1 MAAQAKSSGGTQ
13 KKASSVRHTRAIQR
27 DRSKRPA
34 GAPPPEQI
42 EAQLTD
48 AQRVHPATLAQLD
61 YYWRLGL
68 RERILTLPVMVGL
81 VLSMIWRQIG
91 GVSELTR
98 LLQSQKMLWVEPR
111 KVSQQAVSERL
122 MSLPA
127 ELFERI
133 LQTILVQMHQRWRER
148 QRPVSVEIAWARAHF
163 TQLLI
168 VDGSTLDALLRKLK
182 VLRDAPAQPL
192 AGRMMALLDL
202 GARLPHRLWYTANA
216 KKQDQ
221 SFWPDILAAVTAGSL
236 LIFDLGYTN
245 YKVFRQLTAA
255 GVTFLTRA
263 KRNQVAE
270 VIQSFGLTAAVH
282 DQLIWLGRR
291 DARQQVRLI
300 EVLYHGTWY
309 RYLTNALDP
318 AQLPVGYA
326 VALYWQRWRIEDA
339 YAIVKRLLGLAY
351 FWVGAENGIQLQLW
365 ATWLLYA
372 MLVDLTDAVAAEL
385 HQPVAALSLEMIYR
399 SLFHFPHVYQ
409 RGEATELVAWVAANA
424 KWLGVLKRPRKRLD
438 EKRLALNQLI
448 DSQPA

>member
-1 MAAQAKSSGGTQ
+1 MNSKSTSTETSAAATAK

-122 MSLPA
+122 TSLPA

-133 LQTILVQMHQRWRER
+133 LQTSLLQMHQRWRER

-182 VLRDAPAQPL
+182 VLRDAPEHPV
-192 AGRMMALLDL
+192 AGRMTALLDL
-202 GARLPHRLWYTANA
+202 GSRLPHRLWYTANA

-221 SFWPDILAAVTAGSL
+221 GFWQEIVAAVTAGTRSV

-282 DQLIWLGRR
+282 DQLIWLAGR

-318 AQLPVGYA
+318 AQLPVG
-326 VALYWQRWRIEDA
+326 
-339 YAIVKRLLGLAY
+339 
-351 FWVGAENGIQLQLW
+351 
-365 ATWLLYA
+365 
-372 MLVDLTDAVAAEL
+372 
-385 HQPVAALSLEMIYR
+385 
-399 SLFHFPHVYQ
+399 
-409 RGEATELVAWVAANA
+409 
-424 KWLGVLKRPRKRLD
+424 
-438 EKRLALNQLI
+438 
-448 DSQPA
+448 